1 MNIIS
6 ALQSQIA
13 RNKHNI
19 CLQEQDICR
28 WKWGIRAHKE
38 NNPDVVIEYIS
49 YLSTDRKGLKKLVA
63 IQKALKKQLALHI
76 EFTSRGMSISYCRY
90 FK

>member
-13 RNKHNI
+13 RNKNELCILNDDIKLWRSLLPVQTRHFSQDLYKKV
-19 CLQEQDICR
+19 LQR
-28 WKWGIRAHKE
+28 
-38 NNPDVVIEYIS
+38 
-49 YLSTDRKGLKKLVA
+49 DRQLLKKLVA

-76 EFTSRGMSISYCRY
+76 ELTIHGKHIPYKRY
-90 FK
+90 LT